1 MKDNYTYED
10 FKRGTIKNISDQISV
25 EDKILYTLKAYLS
38 SGQRFD
44 KEIIKKEVN
53 ALLV

>member
-10 FKRGTIKNISDQISV
+10 LKRGTIKNISDEISI
-25 EDKILYTLKAYLS
+25 EDKIMYTLKAYLS
-38 SGQRFD
+38 SGQIFD
-44 KEIIKKEVN
+44 KDKIKKEVN